1 MGYANDRKP
10 TVMGALGAVVAALL
24 MALLVLLLTWA
35 CVAVAGQIAAAVA
48 M

>member
-1 MGYANDRKP
+1 MTYEDRRKP
-10 TVMGALGAVVAALL
+10 TVMGVMGTVVAALM

-35 CVAVAGQIAAAVA
+35 CVAVAGQIAAAVE

>member
-1 MGYANDRKP
+1 MGYTNDRKP
-10 TVMGALGAVVAALL
+10 NVMGVMGTVVAALL